1 MLKERFLRKLTEA
14 RGNID
19 SLAHSIKSMEAR
31 EVSIQQHPTDI
42 QSKVGEVQR
51 LHRTIDQQYL
61 DTQQCIRDLLQLGET
76 LLTQSQAT
84 STPSGRPSLPSR
96 DEVQAMM
103 NTFFKGGIKKRIA
116 PIPTY
121 CGCYAWRNPVAHYG
135 HFVCA
140 NLRNSYILMIV
151 VQFENDVCSVFDPTD
166 VDDGIKI
173 IELKKDEWTPLPT
186 VIPEKPL
193 KRWEHAKESTVLS
206 LWPNGEEWT
215 TEFYKATVKLQPC
228 ERPDHEERGYLL
240 DFESDVSPVIVPEK
254 FVVAFPDGWRN
265 QES

>member
-1 MLKERFLRKLTEA
+1 MKERFLRKLADA
-14 RGNID
+14 RGHIE
-19 SLAHSIKSMEAR
+19 SLSHSVKSMEAR
-31 EVSIQQHPTDI
+31 EVSIQQHATDIPSKITDI
-42 QSKVGEVQR
+42 QR
-51 LHRTIDQQYL
+51 LHQTINQQYA
-61 DTQQCIRDLLQLGET
+61 DTQQGIRDLLQLAEAM
-76 LLTQSQAT
+76 LTQSQMA
-84 STPSGRPSLPSR
+84 SAPSGRPSTLSR
-96 DEVQAMM
+96 DEVQGMM
-103 NTFFKGGIKKRIA
+103 NSFFKGGIKKRSA

-121 CGCYAWRNPVAHYG
+121 CGCYAWRNPIAHYG

-193 KRWEHAKESTVLS
+193 KRWEHAKDSTVLS
-206 LWPNGEEWT
+206 LWPNGDEWT
-215 TEFYKATVKLQPC
+215 TEFYKATVRLQPC

-240 DFESDVSPVIVPEK
+240 HFDSDVLPVIVPEK
-254 FVVAFPDGWRN
+254 FVVAFPDTWRN